1 MKQCPGCGKAVADY
15 ATVCKYCRCEIYGL
29 QQASGPAIPQLLRC
43 PACAGALPAGPGG
56 TAVACP
62 YCNNAVVLPASGG
75 RRAPEAAPPEPLSV
89 RVETLIADGEPA
101 AAARLLYREAGVR
114 SEVARTLVERI
125 RERTHGSVT
134 DLIRKA
140 QCGELE

>member
-1 MKQCPGCGKAVADY
+1 MKQCPGCGKQIADY
-15 ATVCKYCRCEIYGL
+15 ATVCKYCRYEIYGPQL
-29 QQASGPAIPQLLRC
+29 ATGPAAPQLFRC
-43 PACAGALPAGPGG
+43 PACAGVLPAGPGG
-56 TAVACP
+56 TTVTCP
-62 YCNNAVVLPASGG
+62 YCNNAVVLPAPGG

-89 RVETLIADGEPA
+89 RVEALIADGEPA

-114 SEVARTLVERI
+114 SEVARALVERI
-125 RERTHGSVT
+125 RERTRGSAA